1 MILEYDDVIGENT
14 LLSKPV
20 YSAVTL
26 YLLNFIVF
34 TSDKPT
40 DLNYKNIMS
49 VILSSVRFNKVI
61 KAIIAFMTFK
71 ITVI

>member
-20 YSAVTL
+20 AVTL

-34 TSDKPT
+34 TSDKPIK
-40 DLNYKNIMS
+40 LIC
-49 VILSSVRFNKVI
+49 VI
-61 KAIIAFMTFK
+61 KNVVSYFVK
-71 ITVI
+71 CEV